1 MNVLYIKVKEES
13 KFHKAINK
21 LREVFK
27 RIFCIVDLE
36 EIFNGYIVSVPINI
50 KKEEHKQKVEKI
62 NKNTTVFEDVVSN
75 RGNIAIKNLV
85 SNKETV
91 TFKDF
96 ILNRIM
102 QIKNCIIA
110 RKIRRIVNEKNI
122 DGIILSDD
130 IKRNTDFLDKLIIR
144 KKHKTVKSS
153 EKNLKKTEV
162 IENLNYA
169 TNNII
174 KTKSF
179 IKERKIFFFDGNGL
193 FEYIIYEIVMY
204 IIKIQNRKPK

>member
-21 LREVFK
+21 FREVFK

-36 EIFNGYIVSVPINI
+36 EIFNGYIASVPINI
-50 KKEEHKQKVEKI
+50 KEEEHKQKVEKI

-122 DGIILSDD
+122 DGIVLSDD

-179 IKERKIFFFDGNGL
+179 IKERKIFFF
-193 FEYIIYEIVMY
+193 
-204 IIKIQNRKPK
+204 

>member
-1 MNVLYIKVKEES
+1 MIFLNVLYIKVKEES

-21 LREVFK
+21 FREVFK

-36 EIFNGYIVSVPINI
+36 EIFNGYIASVPINI
-50 KKEEHKQKVEKI
+50 KEEEHKQKVEKI

-102 QIKNCIIA
+102 QILYN
-110 RKIRRIVNEKNI
+110 
-122 DGIILSDD
+122 
-130 IKRNTDFLDKLIIR
+130 R
-144 KKHKTVKSS
+144 KK
-153 EKNLKKTEV
+153 N
-162 IENLNYA
+162 
-169 TNNII
+169 
-174 KTKSF
+174 
-179 IKERKIFFFDGNGL
+179 
-193 FEYIIYEIVMY
+193 
-204 IIKIQNRKPK
+204 

>member
-1 MNVLYIKVKEES
+1 MIFLNVLYIKVKEKS
-13 KFHKAINK
+13 KFYKAINK
-21 LREVFK
+21 FREVFK

-36 EIFNGYIVSVPINI
+36 EIFNGYIASVPVNI
-50 KKEEHKQKVEKI
+50 KKEDKQQAED
-62 NKNTTVFEDVVSN
+62 KNTTVFEDVVSN

-122 DGIILSDD
+122 DGIVLSDD

-179 IKERKIFFFDGNGL
+179 IKERKIFFLTEMGFLN
-193 FEYIIYEIVMY
+193 I
-204 IIKIQNRKPK
+204 